1 MTTSCR
7 GKAAELRFLQLALEA
22 GWELALPVSEG
33 SVWDALL
40 NRGSYYMEV
49 WERVQ
54 VKRVWQKDGHP
65 VVNMVRGDGE
75 KYKHSDAD
83 WLAAVEVESGRTWL
97 IPWSEV
103 SGVTRKRITEDLD
116 QFLLFGSARSE

>member
-1 MTTSCR
+1 M
-7 GKAAELRFLQLALEA
+7 QLALEA
-22 GWELALPVSEG
+22 GWELATPVSEG

-40 NRGSYYMEV
+40 NRGFM

-54 VKRVWQKDGHP
+54 VKRVWHKAGHP

-75 KYKHSDAD
+75 RYKSTDAE

-97 IPWSEV
+97 IPFTEV
-103 SGVTRKRITEDLD
+103 AGVTRKRLTADLD
-116 QFLLFGSARSE
+116 QYLLFGASRAEES

>member
-1 MTTSCR
+1 M
-7 GKAAELRFLQLALEA
+7 QLALEA
-22 GWELALPVSEG
+22 GWELASPVSEG

-40 NRGSYYMEV
+40 NRGEG

-54 VKRVWQKDGHP
+54 VKRVWQKSGHP
-65 VVNMVRGDGE
+65 VVNMVRGDGL

-97 IPWSEV
+97 IPWDEV
-103 SGVTRKRITEDLD
+103 AGVTRKRITADLD
-116 QFLLFGSARSE
+116 QFLLFGAARA